1 MPLASLTTTLT
12 NAVAHHGI
20 VAVFALM
27 AIDAL
32 LPGGGELVMLLA
44 GALAGGAIGHGLTGV
59 GTGAPAYLVLSGAG
73 TLGYAAGAVVGW
85 AIGRR
90 GGRELLARHGRW
102 LHLGPDRLRRA
113 EVWFDRHGP
122 AAVLLGRLTP
132 LVRSF
137 VSVPAGVLG
146 APFPSYVVL
155 TLVGSAIWCFGFA
168 GAGWALGAS
177 WHTVHGA
184 FGYVDA
190 AVAAA
195 VVAVVAWLLLRG
207 RSRGAS
213 RGEHDGTRERVGE
226 QRDKGQDDALGG
238 ELAQGQVARSQP
250 DAGGA

>member
-1 MPLASLTTTLT
+1 MPFASLTAALT

-59 GTGAPAYLVLSGAG
+59 GTGAPAYLALSGAG

-113 EVWFDRHGP
+113 EMWFDRHGR
-122 AAVLLGRLTP
+122 AAIVLGRLTP

-137 VSVPAGVLG
+137 VSVTAGVLG
-146 APFPSYVVL
+146 APFVSYLAL
-155 TLVGSAIWCFGFA
+155 TLLGSAIWCFAFA
-168 GAGWALGAS
+168 GAGWALGTS
-177 WHTVHGA
+177 WHTLHAA
-184 FGYVDA
+184 FGYVDVVA
-190 AVAAA
+190 AVAG
-195 VVAVVAWLLLRG
+195 VAAWLMLRR
-207 RSRGAS
+207 RSR
-213 RGEHDGTRERVGE
+213 R
-226 QRDKGQDDALGG
+226 ALR
-238 ELAQGQVARSQP
+238 AAAPPRSS
-250 DAGGA
+250 